1 MSLPARTLDDR
12 TFVTPQITLASL
24 PAFAAEGVVAVM
36 SHRPDGEDPGQPT
49 AAEVEAAAAEAGLR
63 FIHAPVQGFPDAAA
77 VAATGEV
84 LASLGADEK
93 VLMFCR
99 SGTRSTV
106 AWALA
111 MRANGAEP
119 DGLRAAAASAGY
131 DLSRLPL

>member
-1 MSLPARTLDDR
+1 MPLPARTLDDR
-12 TFVTPQITLASL
+12 TYVAPQIPLTSLAD
-24 PAFAAEGVVAVM
+24 FAAEGVVAVM

-49 AAEVEAAAAEAGLR
+49 AAEVEAAAAALGLR
-63 FIHAPVQGFPDAAA
+63 FVHAPVRGFPDQSA
-77 VAATGEV
+77 VDATGEV
-84 LASLGADEK
+84 LSSLQAGQK

-111 MRANGAEP
+111 MSANGA
-119 DGLRAAAASAGY
+119 DADDLRAAAADAGY